1 MSIRAYVHPA
11 TLGIFAHV
19 TRVRGTRALR
29 GHRRTAGTAE
39 EIVRAGLERCWSGR
53 YLTASPGHYR
63 QFWTRDT
70 GFAARS
76 LVRLGDPWPE
86 RLASSLEWA
95 ISIWRRRGTHVTTT
109 INPIVR
115 WPVDI
120 FDYGVDSL
128 PFLVSSLRALGP
140 TGDALARANGAW
152 LASEVEH
159 FVDRVI
165 DPETGLVRSDR
176 HFSAH
181 RDTFRNS
188 STAYANT
195 MVAMLARDIAETG
208 WGPDLL
214 SRHFGGDSGDTAA
227 GGGASADWGALLR
240 RHFWTGDRFRDRIGH
255 DGTSG
260 EAIVFPFFTGVVDDL
275 EMQRVA
281 LSALRADGFTSPY
294 PLRFSIVHELERIVP
309 INRLTSADYQ
319 TTTTWTSLGSMYL
332 SLLAQVDPEKAKRD
346 LHAMRMLIER
356 DGVFWEVLNDRGLP
370 WRSGNRVSI
379 SDVSMLWSAILLET
393 LGQLPAN

>member
-29 GHRRTAGTAE
+29 GHRRHAGTAE

-63 QFWTRDT
+63 HFWTRDT
-70 GFAARS
+70 GFAAKA

-86 RLASSLEWA
+86 RLASSLDWA
-95 ISIWRRRGTHVTTT
+95 ISIWRRRGSHVTTT
-109 INPIVR
+109 INPVVR

-140 TGDALARANGAW
+140 TGEALARVHGAW
-152 LASEVEH
+152 LANEVEDY
-159 FVDRVI
+159 VDRVV
-165 DPETGLVRSDR
+165 DSETGLVRSDR

-195 MVAMLARDIAETG
+195 MVAMLARDIAATG

-214 SRHFGGDSGDTAA
+214 SRHFGGDVGDGRT
-227 GGGASADWGALLR
+227 GDWGALLR
-240 RHFWTGDRFRDRIGH
+240 RHFWAGDRFRDRLGH

-260 EAIVFPFFTGVVDDL
+260 EAIVFPFFTGVVDDHD
-275 EMQRVA
+275 MQRAA

-332 SLLAQVDPEKAKRD
+332 SLLAQVDQPAAERD
-346 LHAMRMLIER
+346 LHSMRTLIER
-356 DGVFWEVLNDRGLP
+356 DGVFWEVLNDRGNP
-370 WRSGNRVSI
+370 WRSRNRVSI

-393 LGQLPAN
+393 LGGLEPAGR